1 MLLLLA
7 AAIVGLVVLGAL
19 GPGGEPP
26 TRSIGPSPPEVGA
39 DGAEV
44 ECRVYVSLGTSTAP
58 SATAG
63 GPAAVTEGSETRIYV
78 TVSDTSDSVVSYR
91 VSDPGGCARA
101 TTATVP
107 RHRP

>member
-1 MLLLLA
+1 MFLLLA
-7 AAIVGLVVLGAL
+7 AAIVGLVVLAAL

-26 TRSIGPSPPEVGA
+26 TRSIGPSPPEAGA

-44 ECRVYVSLGTSTAP
+44 ECRVYVSSTEP

-63 GPAAVTEGSETRIYV
+63 GPAAVTEGSEMGIYV
-78 TVSDTSDSVVSYR
+78 TVSDRTDSVVRYR
-91 VSDPGGCARA
+91 VSDPGGCAPA
-101 TTATVP
+101 MTVTVP